1 MARGVL
7 KASPVSA
14 ANVAVVV
21 DFVNF
26 AAVAT
31 RRGMRVFATGPVVS
45 RAFRFAWRAGGV

>member
-14 ANVAVVV
+14 ASVAVIV

-26 AAVAT
+26 VGVAT

-45 RAFRFAWRAGGV
+45 RALRLAWRAVCV